1 MTSAAERR
9 PVVVGIGE
17 VLWDVYPD
25 GAHLGGAPTNFA
37 CHAAALGAE
46 AWIVSAVGADE
57 LGDRAVDQLRAQGAR
72 VDHIARD
79 REHAT
84 GRVNVTLDAEK
95 RPTFE
100 IATDAAWDH
109 IPWSDGL
116 EQLAGRADA
125 VCFGTLAQRSP
136 VSRETLHRFLRE
148 TRPSALRIFD
158 VNLRKHFHDREM
170 IERSLELASAV
181 KLNED
186 ELPVVASLCGIRP
199 ARTPATL
206 KALARQYG
214 LQLVALTCG
223 PRGAILVA
231 GDEESVE
238 PATAVC
244 VVDTV
249 GAGDAFTAAL
259 VCDFLRGVSL
269 TEANRRANAVAAFVC
284 SLSGATAPLPRALL
298 FAGREES

>member
-25 GAHLGGAPTNFA
+25 GAHLGGAPANFA
-37 CHAAALGAE
+37 SHAAALGAQ

-57 LGDRAVDQLRAQGAR
+57 QGDRAVEQLRAQCAR

-79 REHAT
+79 RELAT
-84 GRVNVTLDAEK
+84 GCVNVTLDAEK

-136 VSRETLHRFLRE
+136 VSRETLHRFLKE
-148 TRPSALRIFD
+148 TRPSALRMFD
-158 VNLRKHFHDREM
+158 VNLRQHFHDREM
-170 IERSLELASAV
+170 IDR
-181 KLNED
+181 
-186 ELPVVASLCGIRP
+186 
-199 ARTPATL
+199 
-206 KALARQYG
+206 
-214 LQLVALTCG
+214 
-223 PRGAILVA
+223 
-231 GDEESVE
+231 
-238 PATAVC
+238 
-244 VVDTV
+244 
-249 GAGDAFTAAL
+249 
-259 VCDFLRGVSL
+259 
-269 TEANRRANAVAAFVC
+269 
-284 SLSGATAPLPRALL
+284 
-298 FAGREES
+298 

>member
-9 PVVVGIGE
+9 PVLVGIGE
-17 VLWDVYPD
+17 VLWDLYPD
-25 GAHLGGAPTNFA
+25 GAHLGGAPANFA

-46 AWIVSAVGADE
+46 AWIISAVGADE
-57 LGDRAVDQLRAQGAR
+57 LGDRAVEQLRVQGAP

-148 TRPSALRIFD
+148 MRPPALRMFD
-158 VNLRKHFHDREM
+158 VNLRQHFHDREM

-199 ARTPATL
+199 ARTRATL
-206 KALARQYG
+206 KALARQFG

-238 PATAVC
+238 PATAVR

-269 TEANRRANAVAAFVC
+269 TDANRRANAVAAFVC

-298 FAGREES
+298 FAGSEES